1 MHVVYMHVLFLEV
14 VVFKIPSEVFFY
26 FFLIAPNEP
35 MFPSSGALPRV
46 PEQHSTVIACKGI
59 VCLLFSLS
67 GS

>member
-14 VVFKIPSEVFFY
+14 VVFKIPSE
-26 FFLIAPNEP
+26 FFLIASNEP
-35 MFPSSGALPRV
+35 TFPSSGAMPYV
-46 PEQHSTVIACKGI
+46 PEQHSTVIAFKGI

>member
-14 VVFKIPSEVFFY
+14 VFKIPSEVFFVV

-35 MFPSSGALPRV
+35 MFPSSGAMPRV
-46 PEQHSTVIACKGI
+46 PEQHSTAIAFKGI